1 MCSLSDGLEQNAE
14 DLKSERDKKIVDW
27 GDVEENIRAKRITRS
42 EREREFLHT
51 VLSNKSFGISSAIQK
66 GFHHVTGHSDARAD
80 GKMDNPLDDSTQDIP
95 VHDGRQLLAFSGT
108 R

>member
-42 EREREFLHT
+42 ERERVFTH
-51 VLSNKSFGISSAIQK
+51 SSQ
-66 GFHHVTGHSDARAD
+66 
-80 GKMDNPLDDSTQDIP
+80 
-95 VHDGRQLLAFSGT
+95 
-108 R
+108 